1 MKITKAPLKIA
12 ASILAACGVSCG
24 FTACYG
30 MPVNFN
36 ELDLNFHVSG
46 DINGDGI
53 KEDVPGIRITEKSS
67 SLKAT
72 TGTNGNAEIFSPSPD
87 YAEFEIEDVDGPSN
101 GTFKTRAYNLPKNF
115 DGNTIEIELERDTD
129 A

>member
-12 ASILAACGVSCG
+12 ATILAACGVSCG

-36 ELDLNFHVSG
+36 ELDLNFHVTG
-46 DINGDGI
+46 DIDGDGT

-67 SLKAT
+67 SIRT
-72 TGTNGNAEIFSPSPD
+72 TTDSNGNAEISSPSPD
-87 YAEFEIEDVDGPSN
+87 YAYFEIEDVDGPSN
-101 GTFKTRAYNLPKNF
+101 GTFKGRTYNLPNDF
-115 DGNTIEIELERDTD
+115 DSTTIEIELERDTD